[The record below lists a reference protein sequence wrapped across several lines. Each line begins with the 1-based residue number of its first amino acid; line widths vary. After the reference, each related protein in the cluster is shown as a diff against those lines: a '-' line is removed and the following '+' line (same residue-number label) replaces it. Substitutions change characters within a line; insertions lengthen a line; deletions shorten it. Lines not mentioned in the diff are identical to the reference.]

1 MNATYSR
8 LLFHQRVSSLSANIP
23 FLLVSS
29 STGPLSGKHISAQDI
44 NSVHQIN
51 CGELR
56 LDHQSKYLAQVQ
68 GHGHSAELL
77 LKSRSYTF
85 EIVAALSQVEFV
97 FLKRIIEKNQC
108 YEIFCFLKKTTGQ
121 MGASCTISKQNA
133 PHRFIIRPI
142 YSTNR
147 LQVS

>member
-29 STGPLSGKHISAQDI
+29 STVPLSGKHISAQDI
-44 NSVHQIN
+44 NSVHQTN

-68 GHGHSAELL
+68 GQGHSAELL
-77 LKSRSYTF
+77 LKSQSYTF
-85 EIVAALSQVEFV
+85 EIFAAISQVEFV
-97 FLKRIIEKNQC
+97 FLKRIVEKNQC
-108 YEIFCFLKKTTGQ
+108 YEIFCFLKKNTRTNGSLLHDQ
-121 MGASCTISKQNA
+121 QAKHTPQVY
-133 PHRFIIRPI
+133 
-142 YSTNR
+142 YSINR
-147 LQVS
+147 LQIS